1 MRDEFRLTTI
11 LQTMADN
18 CHLTA
23 YAIQVGPLESFSNAP
38 LFPTEISPMSPRRRA
53 TFQAGRAC
61 AHAALKEL
69 GSPDLAIPIGP
80 SGAPVWPPGFVGS
93 ITHTNDVAAAIVAP
107 SEKVRGVG
115 LDIETDEPFDHA
127 EIVRM
132 VCRPEELLPGRDL
145 SDPANLEHA
154 KLLFVIKES
163 VYKLYRPLCD
173 AFLEFHDLSVSLDE
187 STAAF
192 QATLVNPQRP
202 ALAGNRTIT
211 GNSAKAESL
220 FIALASLT

>member
-23 YAIQVGPLESFSNAP
+23 YAIQAGPLESFSNAP
-38 LFPTEISPMSPRRRA
+38 LFPAEIYPMAPRRRA
-53 TFQAGRAC
+53 TFEAGRAC

-69 GSPDLAIPIGP
+69 GSPDFAIPIGP

-93 ITHTNDVAAAIVAP
+93 ITHTNDVAAAIVAR
-107 SEKVRGVG
+107 SENVRGVG
-115 LDIETDEPFDHA
+115 LDLETAEPFDDA

-132 VCRPEELLPGRDL
+132 VCRPEELVSGRDL
-145 SDPANLEHA
+145 SDPANLERG
-154 KLLFVIKES
+154 KLLFVIKEA
-163 VYKLYRPLCD
+163 VYKLYRPLID
-173 AFLEFHDLSVSLDE
+173 TFLEFHDLSVSLDE
-187 STAAF
+187 SAAAF
-192 QATLVNPQRP
+192 RATLVNPRRP
-202 ALAGNRTIT
+202 SLAGHRTIT
-211 GNSAKAESL
+211 GNFAKAEGL